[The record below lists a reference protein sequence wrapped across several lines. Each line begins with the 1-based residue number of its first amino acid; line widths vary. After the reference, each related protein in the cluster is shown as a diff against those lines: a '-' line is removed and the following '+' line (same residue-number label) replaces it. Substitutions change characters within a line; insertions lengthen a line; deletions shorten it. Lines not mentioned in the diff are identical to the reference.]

1 MNISSRN
8 NHSKRITDS
17 YPARPHFSHIKPYPN
32 HSASDSLSAFA
43 SYKAKQD
50 MTLLEFQLLDSKTSS
65 TSQVKDEE
73 INILKSTIDSLEKQL
88 RDQQVPSSSTCKK
101 CFFYER
107 DNKKLRENLSS
118 SQNTVDRLYQE
129 SKILTDQLNLLQLK
143 LENMPESNES
153 LDSLKI
159 HLKNLVFEVEADLNQ
174 ELEEM
179 LKKIKMTEG
188 KIDRLQVKQI
198 KQKSA
203 FALKE
208 LSLSEVDNQ
217 DFIEISELAD
227 KNSRQVEE
235 YQQEIYRLGLM
246 IVRFQEKY
254 EVLLQE
260 NKEKLNF
267 LKGENFK
274 LKEELNFL
282 LIKADEK
289 NNPITKIPV
298 MLSGHGSGSIIK
310 LASKKKLIEDYKQ
323 QIDFINETHND
334 QLDKLSKELESL
346 RFSYT
351 QQESILLTSEK
362 LIKNHQDLV
371 QSATSPLKSQ
381 ITELQKIIQ
390 DQEALFAKTKEENYK
405 LKQDVKELSQSEV
418 SKKYSKLI
426 IEFQTFQGM
435 TEEAH
440 SSLIAAEEKIKVQEE
455 IINSLKLGFYPH
467 NSPQELLNPEK
478 TNEVLQ
484 LQSIIDRK
492 TQLIEEMRNQMMS
505 FSQEHERD
513 KHALHSMTELY
524 HSSREEVKNLEK
536 IIESMR
542 SETDLNLA
550 RLKSPYS

>member
-1 MNISSRN
+1 MNISERN
-8 NHSKRITDS
+8 NHNKRITDS

-32 HSASDSLSAFA
+32 HSVPDSLSAFA

-50 MTLLEFQLLDSKTSS
+50 MTLLEFQLLDSKSSS

-73 INILKSTIDSLEKQL
+73 INYLKSTIDSLEKQL
-88 RDQQVPSSSTCKK
+88 RDQQVPSSSSCKK

-107 DNKKLRENLSS
+107 DSKKLRENLSS

-129 SKILTDQLNLLQLK
+129 SKILTEQLNLLQVK

-153 LDSLKI
+153 LDSLKV

-174 ELEEM
+174 ELEEIV
-179 LKKIKMTEG
+179 KKMKMTEG
-188 KIDRLQVKQI
+188 KIDRLQVKQL

-208 LSLSEVDNQ
+208 HSLSEVENQ
-217 DFIEISELAD
+217 DFIEMSELAE

-254 EVLLQE
+254 EALLLE

-267 LKGENFK
+267 FKSENFK

-282 LIKADEK
+282 LLKADEK
-289 NNPITKIPV
+289 HKSITKIPV
-298 MLSGHGSGSIIK
+298 LLSGQGSGTAK

-323 QIDFINETHND
+323 QIDFINETHNE
-334 QLDKLSKELESL
+334 QLEKLHKELESL
-346 RFSYT
+346 RFSYA
-351 QQESILLTSEK
+351 QQETILLSSEK
-362 LIKNHQDLV
+362 MVKSQQDLIK
-371 QSATSPLKSQ
+371 SATSPLKSQ
-381 ITELQKIIQ
+381 ILELQKIIQ
-390 DQEALFAKTKEENYK
+390 DQESMFTKLKEENQK
-405 LKQDVKELSQSEV
+405 LKQDIKELSQSEV

-426 IEFQTFQGM
+426 IEFQTFQSM

-440 SSLIAAEEKIKVQEE
+440 TSLLAAEEKIKVQEE

-478 TNEVLQ
+478 TNEVLL
-484 LQSIIDRK
+484 LQSQIDRK
-492 TQLIEEMRNQMMS
+492 TQLIEEMRNQMLT

-513 KHALHSMTELY
+513 KHTLQSMTELY
-524 HSSREEVKNLEK
+524 NSSREEVKNLEK

-542 SETDLNLA
+542 SEADFNLT
-550 RLKSPYS
+550 RLKSSYS